1 MSSWDADVG
10 RLDPGQSVAVLI
22 GVTDYPRSDFPSVP
36 QARESVRRLAAEL
49 ADTSVWGVSRPTRLF
64 ELIDPDRAA
73 VLRTVADAGQLVK
86 RQGMLLVYFVGH
98 AEPAGGELCLAMR
111 DADRQHPRATMVPVS
126 ELVAAAGGSRADKR
140 MLVLDCCFSGRAAAA
155 LPGASVKIG
164 EAAGWYFIGAA
175 DGSTEASVPPD
186 GELTLFT
193 DRLVQAL
200 DGLSDGPEWFTPAHV
215 WRATAVQLPPDH
227 QPVHNDLAWADRQPW
242 VRNRRWL
249 PRPRRAH
256 APTAR
261 IGDADAIA
269 APPELYAVPRYLGS
283 HAFVGRAGQLE
294 TLDDWAS
301 AAQPHPVLLF
311 EAIGGT
317 GKSMLTWQWVTRYAP
332 IVRPDLA
339 GRIWYSFYDSGATM
353 ADFCRHAVAYMT
365 GRPLADLRGM
375 KVTKLTELLLEQ
387 LRSRPWLLVL
397 DGVERL
403 LVAYHR
409 HDASQL
415 PDDLAGTS
423 EEFADRD
430 PCSAIRPVDDE
441 LLQQLTDATPS
452 KVLVTSRLTPQIL
465 LNAAN
470 QPIPGVLVER
480 LPGLRPADA
489 EAMLRG
495 CGVTGDSHR
504 IQDYLQRH
512 CDCHPLVAGIIA
524 GLVNNYLPARGDF
537 DRWATD
543 PEFGGRLNLGDPDLP
558 WKRNHILTAALDALP
573 EASRRLLSA
582 LSILT
587 DAVDYPTMAALHSD
601 HRPPPTGGA
610 WPDDPIPMPKRQSS
624 TALAATVTDLERRGL
639 LQYERNARRWDLH
652 PVVRATARDRLL
664 PGERDRIGQ
673 QIIDHFS
680 QQSPN
685 TYEHATSLDDL
696 RDALTVARTTVQIEQ
711 FNNAAELIRDL
722 TETLAFRLEAYPE
735 LVALTRPIL
744 TMDRAAE
751 VVRAPLLASLATSAG
766 IALGELGLE
775 HESAESIKVSLTLR
789 TELGDHFN
797 MCTDLRSIAIALTRM
812 RRFTIAGRCFN
823 LTLELAGAI
832 ESREEQLLTSRVM
845 AMAYLGL
852 LGRWAEAERYWR
864 LLEPMNREVDIKLM
878 RPGAPD
884 IHYLAHVAFPQG
896 KLTSE
901 ALSQAER
908 IAARGRNRK
917 GVRQLHHLRGQWLLQ
932 RGETAEAAEALQE
945 AVRMARESGF
955 PDVGAEA
962 LLALAQVRAR
972 SGRHDDARAVA
983 HRLSSVSKPPHQ
995 TLAELRHTLGDTA
1008 QAITHAHAAYA
1019 QAWAEGEPYVD
1030 RYGLTQAEALL
1041 RILGVQPPNLP
1052 PYAAANHPVEDW
1064 ERQAAEAVAAYL
1076 AETRS

>member
-1 MSSWDADVG
+1 MSSWDADIG

-49 ADTSVWGVSRPTRLF
+49 VDTSVWGLSRPSRLF

-140 MLVLDCCFSGRAAAA
+140 MLVLDCCFSGRAATA

-164 EAAGWYFIGAA
+164 ETAGWYFIGAA
-175 DGSTEASVPPD
+175 DGATEASVPPD

-193 DRLVQAL
+193 DRLIQAL

-215 WRATAVQLPPDH
+215 WRATAAQLPPDH

-249 PRPRRAH
+249 PRPRRAD

-261 IGDADAIA
+261 IADADAIA
-269 APPELYAVPRYLGS
+269 APPGLYAVPRYLGS

-317 GKSMLTWQWVTRYAP
+317 GKSMLTWQWVTKYAP

-339 GRIWYSFYDSGATM
+339 GRVWYSFYDSGATM

-375 KVTKLTELLLEQ
+375 KLTKLTELLLEQ

-409 HDASQL
+409 HDAGQL
-415 PDDLAGTS
+415 PDELAGTS

-452 KVLVTSRLTPQIL
+452 KVLVTSRLTPQVL

-512 CDCHPLVAGIIA
+512 CDCHPLVAGIVA

-543 PEFGGRLNLGDPDLP
+543 PEFGGRLDLGDPDLP
-558 WKRNHILTAALDALP
+558 WKRNHILTAALEALP

-582 LSILT
+582 LSILN
-587 DAVDYPTMAALHSD
+587 DAVDYTTMAALHSD
-601 HRPPPTGGA
+601 HRPTPTGGERSDS
-610 WPDDPIPMPKRQSS
+610 PVPMSKPQSS
-624 TALAATVTDLERRGL
+624 TTLATTVTDLERRGL

-652 PVVRATARDRLL
+652 PVVRATARARLL

-680 QQSPN
+680 QQSSN
-685 TYEHATSLDDL
+685 TYEHAASLDDL

-711 FNNAAELIRDL
+711 FNNAAELICDL
-722 TETLAFRLEAYPE
+722 AETMAFRLEAYPE

-744 TMDRAAE
+744 TVGRSTQ
-751 VVRAPLLASLATSAG
+751 VVRPPVLARLATAAG

-775 HESAESIKVSLTLR
+775 HEAAECVKLSLTLR

-797 MCTDLRSIAIALTRM
+797 ICTNLRSITACLARL
-812 RRFTIAGRCFN
+812 RRFTVAGRCIN
-823 LTLELAGAI
+823 LTLELAGAV
-832 ESREEQLLTSRVM
+832 ERREEQLLTSQVW
-845 AMAYLGL
+845 AMAYFGQ
-852 LGRWAEAERYWR
+852 LGRWAEAERYWS
-864 LLEPMNREVDIKLM
+864 LLEPMNREVDINLM
-878 RPGAPD
+878 RPGTPN
-884 IHYLAHVAFPQG
+884 ISYLLYVAFPQG
-896 KLTSE
+896 RLTGE

-908 IAARGRNRK
+908 IAAGGRNRK
-917 GVRQLHHLRGQWLLQ
+917 GVRQLHLLRGRWLLQ

-955 PDVGAEA
+955 PDVDAEA
-962 LLALAQVRAR
+962 LLALAQLRAR
-972 SGRHDDARAVA
+972 SDRHNDARAVA
-983 HRLSSVSKPPHQ
+983 HRLSSLNKPPHQ

-1008 QAITHAHAAYA
+1008 QAITHAQAAYA
-1019 QAWAEGEPYVD
+1019 QAWAEGDPYVD
-1030 RYGLTQAEALL
+1030 RYKLTQAETLL
-1041 RILGVQPPNLP
+1041 WVLGVQPPNLP
-1052 PYAAANHPVEDW
+1052 PYAAENHPIEDW